1 MTGAGTDKSKT
12 GFELAGPVVVLVE
25 PQLGENIGMAA
36 RAMGNF
42 ALTQLRIV
50 NPRDGWPNVSA
61 QRAAAGAD
69 HILDH
74 VELFDTVEQA
84 VADLDLLF
92 ATTARAHDQAKP
104 VVPPPAAARE
114 IVDHIAGGGKAGILF
129 GRERYGLQ
137 NDEVALA
144 NRIVTFPVNPGFA
157 SLNLAQA
164 VLLMGYEW
172 FKLSTKGAL
181 PFAMPERSERASQHQ
196 MQAFFENLVRELDKV
211 EFLRP
216 AEKRDTMLVNL
227 RNIFARMEPTKQDMH
242 TLHGVVMAIAEG
254 RKGPAKGGVLDGE
267 QATRLRALLA
277 EHGQGAPTPDHGSTV
292 RGLARLLRR
301 NPTDA
306 ERLLWQALTRDR
318 RFAGHFK
325 RQTPVGRHIPDF
337 VSFAHR
343 LAIDLVNANET
354 ETIAADR
361 AARRAWLESRGY
373 AVIEI
378 TAGDVEADLPR
389 ELARLEASL
398 TSSRPSGP

>member
-1 MTGAGTDKSKT
+1 MKRSVTGSGTDKTKT
-12 GFELAGPVVVLVE
+12 GFDLDGPVVILVE

-42 ALTQLRIV
+42 ALDRLRIV
-50 NPRDGWPNVSA
+50 NPRDGWPNIAA

-69 HILDH
+69 HILTR
-74 VELFDTVEQA
+74 VALFDSVEAA
-84 VADLDLLF
+84 VADLDLVF

-104 VVPPPAAARE
+104 VVGPEAAARE
-114 IVDHIAGGGKAGILF
+114 MSGHIAGGGQCGILF
-129 GRERYGLQ
+129 GRERAGLT

-172 FKLSTKGAL
+172 FKLATADRL

-196 MQAFFENLVRELDKV
+196 MQAFFENLVRELDRV

-216 AEKRDTMLVNL
+216 AEKRETMLVNL
-227 RNIFARMEPTKQDMH
+227 RNIFTRMEPTKQDMH

-267 QATRLRALLA
+267 QAVRLRALLA
-277 EHGQGAPTPDHGSTV
+277 EQGQGTAPSEGSL

-318 RFAGHFK
+318 RFAGQFK
-325 RQTPVGRHIPDF
+325 RQTPVGRQIPDF
-337 VSFAHR
+337 VSFVHR
-343 LAIDLVNANET
+343 IAIELINPDES
-354 ETIAADR
+354 ETIVADR
-361 AARRAWLESRGY
+361 ATRRAWLESRAY
-373 AVIEI
+373 RVIEI
-378 TAGDVEADLPR
+378 RAAAVEADLAK
-389 ELARLEASL
+389 ELERLETELSQP
-398 TSSRPSGP
+398 R

>member
-1 MTGAGTDKSKT
+1 VKRNVTGSGTDKTKT
-12 GFELAGPVVVLVE
+12 GFDLDGPVVILVE

-42 ALTQLRIV
+42 ALDRLRIV
-50 NPRDGWPNVSA
+50 NPRDGWPNIAAS
-61 QRAAAGAD
+61 RAAAGAD
-69 HILDH
+69 HILSR
-74 VELFDTVEQA
+74 VELFDSLEAA
-84 VADLDLLF
+84 VVDLDLLF

-104 VVPPPAAARE
+104 VVGPEAAARE
-114 IVDHIAGGGKAGILF
+114 MSGHIAGGGRCGILF
-129 GRERYGLQ
+129 GRERAGLT

-172 FKLSTKGAL
+172 FKLATADRL

-196 MQAFFENLVRELDKV
+196 MQAFFENLVRELDRV

-216 AEKRDTMLVNL
+216 AEKRETMLVNL
-227 RNIFARMEPTKQDMH
+227 RNIFTRMEPTKQDMH
-242 TLHGVVMAIAEG
+242 TLHGVIMAIAEG

-267 QATRLRALLA
+267 QAVRLRALLA
-277 EHGQGAPTPDHGSTV
+277 EQGQGTAPAEGTL

-318 RFAGHFK
+318 RFAGQFK
-325 RQTPVGRHIPDF
+325 RQTPVGRQIPDF
-337 VSFAHR
+337 VSFVHR
-343 LAIDLVNANET
+343 IAIELINPDESDSIV
-354 ETIAADR
+354 ADR
-361 AARRAWLESRGY
+361 AARRAWLESRSY
-373 AVIEI
+373 RVIEMR
-378 TAGDVEADLPR
+378 TVAVEADLAG
-389 ELARLEASL
+389 ELDRLATDL
-398 TSSRPSGP
+398 AQSR

>member
-12 GFELAGPVVVLVE
+12 GFDLAGPVIILVE
-25 PQLGENIGMAA
+25 PQLGENIGMTA

-42 ALTQLRIV
+42 ALTQLRLV
-50 NPRDGWPNVSA
+50 KPRDGWPNIA
-61 QRAAAGAD
+61 AERAAAGAD
-69 HILDH
+69 HILTR
-74 VELFDTVEQA
+74 VELFDTLEQA
-84 VADLDLLF
+84 VADLDLVF

-104 VVPPPAAARE
+104 VVAPQAAARE
-114 IVDHIAGGGKAGILF
+114 IVDHAANGGKAGILF
-129 GRERYGLQ
+129 GRERSGLE
-137 NDEVALA
+137 NDEVARA

-172 FKLSTKGAL
+172 FKLSTEGAL

-196 MQAFFENLVRELDKV
+196 MEAFFENLVRELDKV

-216 AEKRDTMLVNL
+216 AEKRETMLVNL

-277 EHGQGAPTPDHGSTV
+277 EHGQATQAPDSGASV

-318 RFAGHFK
+318 RFAGQFK

-343 LAIDLVNANET
+343 LAIELVNPNET

-361 AARRAWLESRGY
+361 AARRAWLESRDY
-373 AVIEI
+373 AVVDIR
-378 TAGDVEADLPR
+378 TADIEADLAR
-389 ELARLEASL
+389 ELVRLEAGL
-398 TSSRPSGP
+398 TSKR